1 MAGYS
6 SPEILNTCN
15 GTMQEPLLFILHIM
29 VSKKKLALYI
39 VFDLRNDTAIN

>member
-6 SPEILNTCN
+6 SPEILNT